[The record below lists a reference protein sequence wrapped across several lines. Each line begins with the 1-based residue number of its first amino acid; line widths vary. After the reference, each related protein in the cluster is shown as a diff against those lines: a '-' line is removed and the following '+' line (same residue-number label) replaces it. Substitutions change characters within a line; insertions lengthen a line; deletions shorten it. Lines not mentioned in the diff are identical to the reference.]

1 MTFAHIFVFISY
13 TLVNITVVSDL
24 LNTSR
29 IESIS
34 TSLNPAFVVSEGELL
49 SDFSSETS
57 DFESRYG

>member
-1 MTFAHIFVFISY
+1 MTFSHIFVFISY

-34 TSLNPAFVVSEGELL
+34 TSLNPEFVVSEGELL